1 MMRTRNST
9 GLFLLALVLAALA
22 FPPRVTGRD
31 YDPDAPRTLLYGAL
45 IGGQLGIAHDSRS
58 GWKPT
63 IAEEILTF
71 GWGRTWGN
79 TGFMVA
85 ARAFEVAPSGY
96 DGDYMFAGALAPV
109 YLYAVHGV
117 TGSAFSA
124 TPALSAFVGG
134 AYVVLYD
141 MPYIKAGIGAKWR
154 CYVVSPEVLL
164 TWRSLWFGG
173 STRSDELSLALRLEL
188 GGWWRLDP
196 RVDRDE

>member
-1 MMRTRNST
+1 
-9 GLFLLALVLAALA
+9 
-22 FPPRVTGRD
+22 VTGQD

-45 IGGQLGIAHDSRS
+45 AGVHLGTAYIPRAF
-58 GWKPT
+58 WQPT
-63 IAEEILTF
+63 FDIEFLTL
-71 GWGRTWGN
+71 GWGRAWGN
-79 TGFMVA
+79 NGFMVA
-85 ARAFEVAPSGY
+85 ARVFEVAPGGY
-96 DGDYMFAGALAPV
+96 GGDYMFAGALAPV
-109 YLYAVHGV
+109 YVYAVHGV

-124 TPALSAFVGG
+124 APALSAFLGG
-134 AYVVLYD
+134 AYFVGYY
-141 MPYIKAGIGAKWR
+141 MPYIKAGISAKWR